1 MSKINF
7 ILGGDSITVFLDGNS
22 YTINKQAH
30 TYEIVLKAV
39 REGNVNA
46 LRDAINIRQGIVKS
60 LAKTGGDKVRIED
73 DAIFYCDRE
82 VSGLIS
88 SRIFEMLRLG
98 LSVKPMVRFLENMM
112 ENPSKRAVDELFSFI
127 DACRLPITDDG
138 HFLAYKRVR
147 GNYFDVH
154 SGTMDNSVG
163 KVLEMPR
170 NMVDEDKNRTCSAGL
185 HFCSY
190 DYLAHFGGERIM
202 VLKIN
207 PKDVVAIP
215 ADYNNSKGRTCK
227 YEVVDELPVNEYR
240 MPERTITDDY
250 TNQYGTVD
258 SWDEPEVEEEWDE
271 SWEESDYSEEDDI
284 QAQIDFLMDD
294 EISELLEAY
303 VEGTNSVSYI
313 AEEFSITEEAVE
325 EIARRK
331 GVQYGTAKV
340 LGKAKAAVATPDT
353 TGKLTPADVKAI
365 RRLLNKGDSLAA
377 IARQFGVHPRSI
389 ARIRD
394 GEAWNNV

>member
-46 LRDAINIRQGIVKS
+46 LRDAVNIRQGIVNSLVKS
-60 LAKTGGDKVRIED
+60 GGSKVRIEE
-73 DAIFYCDRE
+73 DAIYYGDRE
-82 VSGLIS
+82 VSGLIA

-98 LSVKPMVRFLENMM
+98 LSVKPMVAFLENIM
-112 ENPSKRAVDELFSFI
+112 ENSSKRAVDELFGFI
-127 DACRLPITDDG
+127 DACRLPITPDG

-147 GNYFDVH
+147 ANYFDVH

-163 KVLEMPR
+163 KILEMPR
-170 NMVDEDKNRTCSAGL
+170 NAVDEDKNRTCSAGL

-215 ADYNNSKGRTCK
+215 ADYNNSKGRTCR
-227 YEVVDELPVNEYR
+227 YEVVDELPLNEYR
-240 MPERTITDDY
+240 MPERTITNDY
-250 TNQYGTVD
+250 TNEYGTVD
-258 SWDEPEVEEEWDE
+258 LWDEPEVAEEWEE
-271 SWEESDYSEEDDI
+271 SWEESDYSEEDEI
-284 QAQIDFLMDD
+284 QAQIDFLTSDEVSQILGLYAVGTEDVEDIADD
-294 EISELLEAY
+294 YCVTGDAIHEL
-303 VEGTNSVSYI
+303 
-313 AEEFSITEEAVE
+313 
-325 EIARRK
+325 ARRK
-331 GVQYGTAKV
+331 GVQYGSAKV
-340 LGKAKAAVATPDT
+340 LVKTTASSDNT

-365 RRLLNKGDSLAA
+365 RRLLNKGDTLAY

>member
-1 MSKINF
+1 MSKINY

-30 TYEIVLKAV
+30 TYELVLKAV
-39 REGNVNA
+39 RDGNVDA

-60 LAKTGGDKVRIED
+60 LVETGGSKVRIEE
-73 DAIFYCDRE
+73 DAIYYDDRE
-82 VSGLIS
+82 VTGLIA

-112 ENPSKRAVDELFSFI
+112 ENPSKRAVDELFGFI
-127 DACRLPITDDG
+127 DACRLPITEDG

-147 GNYFDVH
+147 DNYFDVH

-163 KVLEMPR
+163 KILEMPR
-170 NMVDEDKNRTCSAGL
+170 NMVDEDKNRTCSTGL

-207 PKDVVAIP
+207 PRDVVAIP
-215 ADYNNSKGRTCK
+215 ADYNNSKGRTCR

-240 MPERTITDDY
+240 MPERTIDNDY
-250 TNQYGTVD
+250 TDKYG
-258 SWDEPEVEEEWDE
+258 SSGAWDEPEVAEESWEE

-284 QAQIDFLMDD
+284 QAEIDFLTPDEVSEILELYAVGTETVKDIADD
-294 EISELLEAY
+294 Y
-303 VEGTNSVSYI
+303 SVSEDAI
-313 AEEFSITEEAVE
+313 HEL
-325 EIARRK
+325 ARRK
-331 GVQYGTAKV
+331 GVGYGSAKV
-340 LGKAKAAVATPDT
+340 LVKPVKASSANT
-353 TGKLTPADVKAI
+353 TSKLTPADVKQI
-365 RRLLNKGDSLAA
+365 RRLLNHGDSLAS

-394 GEAWNNV
+394 GEAWNDV

>member
-30 TYEIVLKAV
+30 TYGMVLKAV
-39 REGNVNA
+39 REGNINA
-46 LRDAINIRQGIVKS
+46 LRDAVNIRQGIVS
-60 LAKTGGDKVRIED
+60 QLAKNGGDKVRIED
-73 DAIFYCDRE
+73 NAIFYCGRE
-82 VSGLIS
+82 VTGLIA

-112 ENPSKRAVDELFSFI
+112 ENPSKRAVDELFGFI
-127 DACRLPITDDG
+127 DACRLPITEDG

-163 KVLEMPR
+163 KVLTMPR

-207 PKDVVAIP
+207 PADVVVIP
-215 ADYNNSKGRTCK
+215 ADYNNSKGRTCR

-240 MPERTITDDY
+240 MPERTIDDDY
-250 TNQYGTVD
+250 TDKYATAD
-258 SWDEPEVEEEWDE
+258 SWDEPETEEEWE
-271 SWEESDYSEEDDI
+271 QSWEESDYSEEDEI
-284 QAQIDFLMDD
+284 EAQIEFLMDD
-294 EISELLEAY
+294 EISEILELYA
-303 VEGTNSVSYI
+303 VGEVSVDDIADDFSVSSDAI
-313 AEEFSITEEAVE
+313 NEL
-325 EIARRK
+325 ARRK
-331 GVQYGTAKV
+331 GVAYGSAKV
-340 LGKAKAAVATPDT
+340 LTKPAKASAPADT
-353 TGKLTPADVKAI
+353 TGKLTPADVKQI

>member
-1 MSKINF
+1 MSKINY

-30 TYEIVLKAV
+30 TYELVLKAV
-39 REGNVNA
+39 REGNIDA
-46 LRDAINIRQGIVKS
+46 LRDAVNIRQGIVKS
-60 LAKTGGDKVRIED
+60 LVETGGSKVRIEE
-73 DAIFYCDRE
+73 DAIYYGDRE
-82 VSGLIS
+82 VTGLIS

-112 ENPSKRAVDELFSFI
+112 ENPSKRAVDELFGFI
-127 DACRLPITDDG
+127 DACRLPITEDG

-147 GNYFDVH
+147 DNYFDVH

-163 KVLEMPR
+163 KILEMPR
-170 NMVDEDKNRTCSAGL
+170 NMVDEDKNRTCSTGL

-190 DYLAHFGGERIM
+190 DYLAHFGGERIV

-207 PKDVVAIP
+207 PRDVVAIP
-215 ADYNNSKGRTCK
+215 ADYNNSKGRACR

-240 MPERTITDDY
+240 MPERTIDNDY
-250 TNQYGTVD
+250 TDKYG
-258 SWDEPEVEEEWDE
+258 SSGAWDEPEVAEE

-284 QAQIDFLMDD
+284 QAEIDFLTPDEVSEILELYAVGTETVEDIADD
-294 EISELLEAY
+294 Y
-303 VEGTNSVSYI
+303 SVSEDAI
-313 AEEFSITEEAVE
+313 HEL
-325 EIARRK
+325 ARRK
-331 GVQYGTAKV
+331 GVGYGSAKV
-340 LGKAKAAVATPDT
+340 LGKSVKASPANT
-353 TGKLTPADVKAI
+353 TSKLTLADVKQI
-365 RRLLNKGDSLAA
+365 RRLLNHGDSLAS
-377 IARQFGVHPRSI
+377 IARKFGVHPRSI

>member
-39 REGNVNA
+39 REGNINA
-46 LRDAINIRQGIVKS
+46 LRDAVNIRQGIVNQ

-73 DAIFYCDRE
+73 NAIFYCDRE
-82 VSGLIS
+82 VSGLIA

-112 ENPSKRAVDELFSFI
+112 ENPSKRAVDELFGFI
-127 DACRLPITDDG
+127 DACRLPITEDG

-215 ADYNNSKGRTCK
+215 ADYNNSKGRTCR
-227 YEVVDELPVNEYR
+227 YEVVDELPVNEYK
-240 MPERTITDDY
+240 MPERTIDNDY
-250 TNQYGTVD
+250 TDKYASAD
-258 SWDEPEVEEEWDE
+258 SWDEPETAEEWDE

-294 EISELLEAY
+294 EIKEILEAY
-303 VEGTNSVSYI
+303 AIGETSVDDI
-313 AEEFSITEEAVE
+313 ADDFSVTPEAIDE
-325 EIARRK
+325 LARRK
-331 GVQYGTAKV
+331 GVGFGSAKV
-340 LGKAKAAVATPDT
+340 LGKAKASATASA
-353 TGKLTPADVKAI
+353 TGKLTPADVKQI
-365 RRLLNKGDSLAA
+365 RRLLNKGDSLAS

-389 ARIRD
+389 ARVRD

>member
-30 TYEIVLKAV
+30 TYEMVLKAV
-39 REGNVNA
+39 REGNINA
-46 LRDAINIRQGIVKS
+46 LRDAVNIRQGIVS
-60 LAKTGGDKVRIED
+60 QLAKTGGDKVRIED
-73 DAIFYCDRE
+73 NAIFYCGRE
-82 VSGLIS
+82 VTGLIA

-112 ENPSKRAVDELFSFI
+112 ENPSKRAVDELFGFI
-127 DACRLPITDDG
+127 DACRLPITEDG

-207 PKDVVAIP
+207 PKDVVL
-215 ADYNNSKGRTCK
+215 SRLT
-227 YEVVDELPVNEYR
+227 
-240 MPERTITDDY
+240 TITAR
-250 TNQYGTVD
+250 VAPAAMK
-258 SWDEPEVEEEWDE
+258 SW
-271 SWEESDYSEEDDI
+271 
-284 QAQIDFLMDD
+284 M
-294 EISELLEAY
+294 
-303 VEGTNSVSYI
+303 NC
-313 AEEFSITEEAVE
+313 
-325 EIARRK
+325 R
-331 GVQYGTAKV
+331 
-340 LGKAKAAVATPDT
+340 
-353 TGKLTPADVKAI
+353 
-365 RRLLNKGDSLAA
+365 
-377 IARQFGVHPRSI
+377 
-389 ARIRD
+389 
-394 GEAWNNV
+394 